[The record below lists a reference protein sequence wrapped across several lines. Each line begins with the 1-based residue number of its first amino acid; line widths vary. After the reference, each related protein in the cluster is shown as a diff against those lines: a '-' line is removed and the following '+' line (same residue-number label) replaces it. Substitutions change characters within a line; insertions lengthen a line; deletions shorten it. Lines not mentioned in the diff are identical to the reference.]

1 MDYQV
6 SFSICRFPVYHNT
19 DMGYATTQVPANQV
33 TGHIISRIGGYWL
46 YLTTQSWENL
56 LK

>member
-1 MDYQV
+1 MDFQV